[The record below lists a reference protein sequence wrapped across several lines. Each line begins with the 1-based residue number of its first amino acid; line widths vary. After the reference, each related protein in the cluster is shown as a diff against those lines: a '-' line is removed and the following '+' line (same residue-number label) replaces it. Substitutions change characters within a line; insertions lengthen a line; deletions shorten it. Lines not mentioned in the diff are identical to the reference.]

1 MTPAV
6 LWVLLVFV
14 YLPTPHWGV
23 ASIEFPYS
31 DTSGGRAP
39 MVSTF
44 ASRNECLAGR
54 KDVKEALESGVSSGH
69 KNSRAVFGVDRNKV
83 FDVNPENGDRTLRP
97 DIWRHEPKCVRFLRA
112 RRDLG
117 GSGGDRG
124 DEDNETEQK
133 GGVDRACIR
142 EQSKTFDVAAA
153 KRICDPKNY
162 VKPNQLG
169 WLCEPGSDGH
179 KIIKGKGGARRK
191 RDAICE

>member
-54 KDVKEALESGVSSGH
+54 KDVKEQLTGMAGTQHQTPAPSSASTIASLRREWGIAA
-69 KNSRAVFGVDRNKV
+69 SYLAA
-83 FDVNPENGDRTLRP
+83 RTEVRP
-97 DIWRHEPKCVRFLRA
+97 L
-112 RRDLG
+112 
-117 GSGGDRG
+117 S
-124 DEDNETEQK
+124 
-133 GGVDRACIR
+133 
-142 EQSKTFDVAAA
+142 S
-153 KRICDPKNY
+153 
-162 VKPNQLG
+162 
-169 WLCEPGSDGH
+169 
-179 KIIKGKGGARRK
+179 
-191 RDAICE
+191 